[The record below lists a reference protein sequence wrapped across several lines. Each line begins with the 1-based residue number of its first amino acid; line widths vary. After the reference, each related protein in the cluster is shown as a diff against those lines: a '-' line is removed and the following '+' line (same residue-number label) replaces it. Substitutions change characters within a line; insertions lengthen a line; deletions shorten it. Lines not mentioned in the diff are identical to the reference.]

1 MNQEPRNGARGTRDI
16 EGKAASESGPR
27 ASFKPGKDCF
37 WFFSKSVSW
46 IETQSLPSL
55 RRCCPSAGKARP
67 ARTLLSRKSLSSIPA
82 FLISFWAS
90 GAFAGDAVAIG
101 YNADG
106 IWTSVTYYS
115 SGAPKGGPD
124 YKTEAEARETAMRD
138 LRKRDLVKAA
148 RVEILSSSDSTGYVA
163 VGRGTDKS
171 RKDQNV
177 VGRGKSQQEAGGNAM
192 AELNQRGA
200 TKNQKIVYR
209 YFSHGSDGK

>member
-1 MNQEPRNGARGTRDI
+1 M
-16 EGKAASESGPR
+16 
-27 ASFKPGKDCF
+27 
-37 WFFSKSVSW
+37 
-46 IETQSLPSL
+46 
-55 RRCCPSAGKARP
+55 
-67 ARTLLSRKSLSSIPA
+67 
-82 FLISFWAS
+82 
-90 GAFAGDAVAIG
+90 AIG

-115 SGAPKGGPD
+115 SGTPRGGGR
-124 YKTEAEARETAMRD
+124 YKPEAEAREEALRD

-148 RVEILSSSDSTGYVA
+148 RTEILSSSDSTGYVA

-177 VGRGKSQQEAGGNAM
+177 VGRGKSQQEADGNAM